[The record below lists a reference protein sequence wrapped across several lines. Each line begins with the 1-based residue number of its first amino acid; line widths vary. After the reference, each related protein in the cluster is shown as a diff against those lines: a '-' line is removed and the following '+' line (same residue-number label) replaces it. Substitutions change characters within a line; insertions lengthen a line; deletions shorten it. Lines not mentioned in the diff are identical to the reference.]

1 MKPPYVLNLM
11 LLAATT
17 GAAGIASAQSYP
29 TKPIRMIT
37 TEAGSA
43 LDLTARIVAQGL
55 AASLGYQVIVDNRPV
70 ATFELVAHA
79 PADGYTLLNGGSTM
93 WVLPFL
99 RKTGYDPVKDFAPIT
114 QTVSSPNILVVHPS
128 IAANTVQE
136 LVAVAKAKPGQL
148 NYGASISGGTP
159 HLAAEMLKSLAHID
173 MVRVAYKG
181 VAPALNDLVGGRIHL
196 MFPTVSSGLPHA
208 KAGRLRALAVTSV
221 KPSALAPGLP
231 TVAESGLPGYEMIA
245 IFGVF
250 APAKTPSAI
259 VARLNR
265 DIVQYISQPELRQK
279 FLAASAEVVADT
291 PQQFKATIAADMAR
305 MSKLIREQNIH
316 EE

>member
-1 MKPPYVLNLM
+1 MKPTYVLNLM

-17 GAAGIASAQSYP
+17 GAAGIGSAQSYP

-93 WVLPFL
+93 WVLPFM

-259 VARLNR
+259 GARLNR

-279 FLAASAEVVADT
+279 FLVASAEVVADT